1 MSAARFQRAHL
12 LAERLADHSLLTLE
26 HILACADLQMVNM
39 SLRILSKP
47 DEGKLT
53 NIFKVGTLPC
63 VLRSCNHPAWL
74 VAGLY

>member
-1 MSAARFQRAHL
+1 
-12 LAERLADHSLLTLE
+12 
-26 HILACADLQMVNM
+26 MVNM